1 MGQSR
6 RDPPYNWIELID
18 WPREIFLAQSFA
30 VIISNVKDQFNPTC
44 LLTEKTVRS
53 GREVDEELAIVVPVV
68 KTDLHIE
75 QKTVGGVVRS
85 QWPQGD
91 RGQA

>member
-1 MGQSR
+1 M
-6 RDPPYNWIELID
+6 
-18 WPREIFLAQSFA
+18 A
-30 VIISNVKDQFNPTC
+30 DQFNPTC

-68 KTDLHIE
+68 KNDLHIE

-85 QWPQGD
+85 QRPQGD
-91 RGQA
+91 RGQAQVDEGGKKK